1 MKAINTTSAGEQRR
15 VVVQVPGVDF
25 LGAGIEP
32 VIERQPSGFVSMA
45 IITYP
50 DGDKCGSGALGS
62 FETEDEAY
70 QCAVTYG
77 RSEAE
82 RRLLMTLFE

>member
-1 MKAINTTSAGEQRR
+1 MKATNTTSAEEKRR
-15 VVVQVPGVDF
+15 VIVQVPGVDF
-25 LGAGIEP
+25 LGAGIVP

-62 FETEDEAY
+62 FETEDDAY

-77 RSEAE
+77 RWEAE